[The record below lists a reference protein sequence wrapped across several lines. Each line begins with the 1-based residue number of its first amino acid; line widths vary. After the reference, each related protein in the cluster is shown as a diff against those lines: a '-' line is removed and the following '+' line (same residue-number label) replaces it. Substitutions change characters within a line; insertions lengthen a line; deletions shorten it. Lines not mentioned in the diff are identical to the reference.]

1 MTESERE
8 REMEAKLV
16 MFREGD
22 YLVFSRW
29 SALKLA
35 IKYDSA
41 EDGTTSGKAVKDRD
55 LVKNDFYFLLT
66 EWFTQSIYNKNR

>member
-22 YLVFSRW
+22 YLVLSRW

-41 EDGTTSGKAVKDRD
+41 EDGTTSGKAVKD
-55 LVKNDFYFLLT
+55 
-66 EWFTQSIYNKNR
+66 

>member
-1 MTESERE
+1 MIKSERE

-41 EDGTTSGKAVKDRD
+41 EDGTSVSRAI
-55 LVKNDFYFLLT
+55 FAHSHMSST
-66 EWFTQSIYNKNR
+66 EG